1 MCRMNDDGRWIRVTG
16 MLREA
21 IEHDTRACTCGVA
34 RDAAALQVVALYDR
48 ARPEDWIAQLTE
60 INRKLTEE
68 NKRLETSLKA
78 GFELRSELA

>member
-1 MCRMNDDGRWIRVTG
+1 MNDDGRWIRVTG

-21 IEHDTRACTCGVA
+21 IEQDSRACTCGAA
-34 RDAAALQVVALYDR
+34 RDAAALHVAALYDR

-68 NKRLETSLKA
+68 NRRLETSPEA
-78 GFELRSELA
+78 VAELRPEPA